1 MGDSP
6 AVAPVLDSGVQV
18 RNRCYDTEAH
28 DNANPA
34 MLDSYEVLPQKG
46 FDSGASDGF
55 LKKAALS
62 MNDTLDE
69 PVAGTQRRL

>member
-46 FDSGASDGF
+46 FNSGASDGF
-55 LKKAALS
+55 
-62 MNDTLDE
+62 
-69 PVAGTQRRL
+69 